1 MSVKSDKLK
10 ILVEFKKRL
19 EEKIDQLESE
29 LNEMKVTLETL
40 NLIIIEKGFKRGNIK
55 SVNFIPKQNKIAS
68 KISHSLTEPKPT
80 VYQSKE
86 TESVIPLKTKKGE
99 SLAIMHVNKKILH
112 ILLDETKKFSINT
125 PPFDSFLV
133 GRVLLKMKQKDKE
146 FVNIGVLTAE
156 KMLDYEI
163 ITEGDLLRE
172 IVIKNVNRDRL
183 KELRS
188 SIRWT
193 LEKMYEKEKK

>member
-10 ILVEFKKRL
+10 VLVEFKKRL
-19 EEKIDQLESE
+19 ENKIDQLESE
-29 LNEMKVTLETL
+29 LLEMKVTLETL
-40 NLIIIEKGFKRGNIK
+40 NLIIIEKGFKRGDINSLSFDQKQIK
-55 SVNFIPKQNKIAS
+55 ISNKIS
-68 KISHSLTEPKPT
+68 SSLAEPKST

-86 TESVIPLKTKKGE
+86 DESVIPLKTKNGE
-99 SLAIMHVNKKILH
+99 SLAIMHVHKKVLH
-112 ILLDETKKFSINT
+112 ILPDETKKFNINT
-125 PPFDSFLV
+125 PPFDSFLI
-133 GRVLLKMKQKDKE
+133 GRVLMKMKQKDEE
-146 FVNIGVLTAE
+146 FENTGVLTPE

-172 IVIKNVNRDRL
+172 IVIKNVDGDRL

-193 LEKMYEKEKK
+193 LEKMFEKAKK